1 MTIAKKDGLVFNL
14 KKSFPYYIIIL
25 LPVIYLAVFK
35 YAPMYGMQIAFK
47 NYQVSKGIAASPW
60 VGLKYFEMFFNL
72 PSFWSILYN
81 TIAISLYSLL
91 AGFPFAI
98 LLAIALNECRNVF
111 FKKSV
116 QMITYMPYFISTVV
130 IVSMIM
136 QFTDVQSGFVS
147 QFIRLLGGE
156 PKNIMGMSEYFRSL
170 YVWTGVW
177 QGTGYTSIIFL
188 SALAGISVELR
199 EAAIIDGA
207 SKFKRILY
215 IDLPGITPTIIILL
229 ILNMGYIMSLGFEK
243 IYLMQN
249 NLNMQTSE
257 VIATYVYKVGM
268 INADYSFAT
277 AIGLFNSVVNLVL
290 LVFCNTLS
298 RRFNQASLW

>member
-249 NLNMQTSE
+249 NLYMHTSE

>member
-1 MTIAKKDGLVFNL
+1 MAGSKNGVLYNV
-14 KKSFPYYIIIL
+14 KKSFPYYMIIL

-35 YAPMYGMQIAFK
+35 YAPMYGIQIAFK
-47 NYQVSKGIAASPW
+47 DYRAAKGIMASPW
-60 VGLKYFEMFFNL
+60 AGLKYFNMFFNI
-72 PSFWSILYN
+72 PSFWSVLFNTISLSLYN
-81 TIAISLYSLL
+81 LV

-98 LLAIALNECRNVF
+98 ILAIALNECQSVL

-116 QMITYMPYFISTVV
+116 QMVTYMPYFISTVV
-130 IVSMIM
+130 LVSMVM
-136 QFTDVQSGFVS
+136 QFTDIQSGFVS
-147 QFIRLLGGE
+147 QLVRIFGGE
-156 PKNIMGMSEYFRSL
+156 PKNIMGIPEYFSHL

-199 EAAIIDGA
+199 EAAVIDGA
-207 SKFKRILY
+207 SKFKRIIH

-243 IYLMQN
+243 VYLMQN
-249 NLNMQTSE
+249 SLNLQTSE

-268 INADYSFAT
+268 LNANYSFAT
-277 AIGLFNSVVNLVL
+277 AIGLFNSVINLIL
-290 LVFCNTLS
+290 LVFCNS
-298 RRFNQASLW
+298 ISKRFNQTSLW

>member
-111 FKKSV
+111 FKKSI